1 PADQRADRVAGGR
14 VPGER
19 RVHLAR
25 AARER
30 EVRRL
35 RRRAHRELA
44 QPAPCRREL
53 HHHLRRAPGPGAG
66 FAQVMRYFPLF
77 LDLAGKPVLLVG
89 GGDVAARK
97 FALLGEA
104 GAAVTVVAPALGTA
118 LTAVLERG
126 AITHVARAF
135 QAADLDGSWLVV
147 AATDDRAVNAAVAAA
162 AHAARIPCNVV
173 DDRELSSFIMPAI
186 IDRSPVQIA
195 VSTGGTSPVLA
206 RLIRERLETLLD
218 GSLGPLAAFADR
230 WRERVKAKFA
240 DIGARRRFLS
250 WMLTGPVAASLRAG
264 RHQRAEDLTAR
275 ALEDPAAVPQGH
287 VVLVGAGPGNAGL
300 MTLQGLRALQEA
312 DVIVHDRL
320 VSPEVLDLARR
331 DAARFD
337 VGKFVGG
344 GGATQEEIN
353 ELLVEHAQRGEY
365 VVRLK
370 GGDPFVFGRG
380 GEEIEFLSR
389 HGVSFEVIP
398 GITAALAAG
407 AYAGVPLT
415 DRRHAQ
421 AVRFLT
427 GNSDEQLAQFNFTD
441 LAAGRETLA
450 FYMSVGRLTSL
461 RDKLLASGVAGTMP
475 VVFVEN
481 ASRTEQRV
489 VVTTV

>member
-1 PADQRADRVAGGR
+1 
-14 VPGER
+14 
-19 RVHLAR
+19 
-25 AARER
+25 
-30 EVRRL
+30 
-35 RRRAHRELA
+35 
-44 QPAPCRREL
+44 
-53 HHHLRRAPGPGAG
+53 
-66 FAQVMRYFPLF
+66 MRYFPLF
-77 LDLAGKPVLLVG
+77 LDLVGKPVLLVG
-89 GGDVAARK
+89 GGEVAARK
-97 FALLGEA
+97 FMLLKDAGAKVSVVAPLLGEEL
-104 GAAVTVVAPALGTA
+104 GAALARGEITHHAREFAPAD
-118 LTAVLERG
+118 
-126 AITHVARAF
+126 I
-135 QAADLDGSWLVV
+135 DGMWLIV
-147 AATDDRAVNAAVAAA
+147 AATNDRAVNAAAAA
-162 AHAARIPCNVV
+162 AANTARIPCNVV

-218 GSLGPLAAFADR
+218 SSLGPLAAFADR
-230 WRERVKAKFA
+230 WRVAIKTKFA

-264 RHQRAEDLTAR
+264 RTAQAEDITR
-275 ALEDPAAVPQGH
+275 KALEGSDGRPAGH
-287 VVLVGAGPGNAGL
+287 VVLVGAGPGNSGL
-300 MTLQGLRALQEA
+300 MTLLGLRALQEA

-320 VSPEVLDLARR
+320 VSAEVLDLARR

-353 ELLVEHAQRGEY
+353 LLLVEHAQRGEF

-380 GEEIEFLSR
+380 GEEIDVLR
-389 HGVSFEVIP
+389 RNGVSFEVIP

-421 AVRFLT
+421 AVRLLT
-427 GNSDEQLAQFNFTD
+427 GNSDEQLAQFNYSD

-450 FYMSVGRLTSL
+450 FYMSVGRLAGL
-461 RDKLLASGVAGTMP
+461 RTQLLAAGVAATMPVAFIENASRAAQRVIVTTVDAMHRDAAAQQLKAPSMLIIGNVASTAVELQWFGRAASASGVA
-475 VVFVEN
+475 
-481 ASRTEQRV
+481 
-489 VVTTV
+489 

>member
-1 PADQRADRVAGGR
+1 
-14 VPGER
+14 
-19 RVHLAR
+19 
-25 AARER
+25 
-30 EVRRL
+30 
-35 RRRAHRELA
+35 
-44 QPAPCRREL
+44 
-53 HHHLRRAPGPGAG
+53 
-66 FAQVMRYFPLF
+66 MRYFPLF

-97 FALLGEA
+97 FALLGDA
-104 GAAVTVVAPALGTA
+104 GAAVTVVAPELGSALA
-118 LTAVLERG
+118 AAQQCG
-126 AITHVARAF
+126 AITHLAREF
-135 QAADLDGSWLVV
+135 ADTDIEGQWLIV

-162 AHAARIPCNVV
+162 ATAARIPCNVV

-218 GSLGPLAAFADR
+218 GSLGTLAGFADR
-230 WRERVKAKFA
+230 WRERVKARFA

-264 RHQRAEDLTAR
+264 RTERAEDLTRR
-275 ALEDPAAVPQGH
+275 ALENQDGLPHGH

-320 VSPEVLDLARR
+320 VSAEVLDLARR

-353 ELLVEHAQRGEY
+353 ALLVEHAQRGEY

-370 GGDPFVFGRG
+370 GGDPFVYGRG
-380 GEEIEFLSR
+380 GEEIDHLRR

-407 AYAGVPLT
+407 AYAGIPLT

-421 AVRFLT
+421 SVRFLT
-427 GNSDEQLAQFNFTD
+427 GNSDEQLAQFNFSD

-450 FYMSVGRLTSL
+450 FYMSVGKLTSL
-461 RDKLLASGVAGTMP
+461 RDKLLLSGVNAEMP
-475 VVFVEN
+475 VCLIEN

-489 VVTTV
+489 VVTSVDAMQRDAATHQLKAPAMLIVGHVASAAAELQWFGHDAHVGGQGS

>member
-1 PADQRADRVAGGR
+1 
-14 VPGER
+14 
-19 RVHLAR
+19 
-25 AARER
+25 
-30 EVRRL
+30 
-35 RRRAHRELA
+35 
-44 QPAPCRREL
+44 
-53 HHHLRRAPGPGAG
+53 
-66 FAQVMRYFPLF
+66 MRYFPLF

-104 GAAVTVVAPALGTA
+104 GAAVTVVAPALGTV
-118 LTAVLERG
+118 LTAALERG
-126 AITHVARAF
+126 AIKQVAREF
-135 QAADLDGSWLVV
+135 QAGDIDGQWLIV

-162 AHAARIPCNVV
+162 ANAARIPCNVV

-218 GSLGPLAAFADR
+218 GSLGTLAAFADR
-230 WRERVKAKFA
+230 WRERIKAKFS
-240 DIGARRRFLS
+240 DLGARRRFLT
-250 WMLTGPVAASLRAG
+250 WMLTGPVSAAVRAG
-264 RHQRAEDLTAR
+264 RTERAEELARR
-275 ALEDPAAVPQGH
+275 ALEKDDALPHGH

-370 GGDPFVFGRG
+370 GGDPFVYGRG
-380 GEEIEFLSR
+380 GEEIDFLSR
-389 HGVSFEVIP
+389 HGISYEVIP
-398 GITAALAAG
+398 GITAAIAAG

-489 VVTTV
+489 VVTTVEGMQREAAAHKIKAPAMLIVGQVASAAAELQWFGRQATGNSIA

>member
-1 PADQRADRVAGGR
+1 V
-14 VPGER
+14 
-19 RVHLAR
+19 
-25 AARER
+25 
-30 EVRRL
+30 
-35 RRRAHRELA
+35 
-44 QPAPCRREL
+44 
-53 HHHLRRAPGPGAG
+53 
-66 FAQVMRYFPLF
+66 RYFPLF
-77 LDLAGKPVLLVG
+77 LDIAGKPVLLVG

-97 FALLGEA
+97 YALLEDA
-104 GAAVTVVAPALGTA
+104 GAKITVVAPALGAELTNA
-118 LTAVLERG
+118 LTTG
-126 AITHVARAF
+126 GFTHQAREF
-135 QAADLDGSWLVV
+135 QAGDIDGMWLIV
-147 AATDDRAVNAAVAAA
+147 AATDDRAVNAAAAA
-162 AHAARIPCNVV
+162 DAHAARIPCNVV

-218 GSLGPLAAFADR
+218 TSLGTLAEFADH
-230 WRERVKAKFA
+230 WRDAVKRKFS

-264 RHQRAEDLTAR
+264 RNEQAAALTRQALDTED
-275 ALEDPAAVPQGH
+275 ALPHGH

-320 VSPEVLDLARR
+320 VSAEVLDLARR

-344 GGATQEEIN
+344 GGATQDEIN

-380 GEEIEFLSR
+380 GEEIDFLRR

-398 GITAALAAG
+398 GITAAVAAG
-407 AYAGVPLT
+407 AYSGIPLT

-421 AVRFLT
+421 AVRLLT
-427 GNSDEQLAQFNFTD
+427 GNSDEQLAQFDYSD

-450 FYMSVGRLTSL
+450 FYMSVGRLAPL
-461 RDKLLASGVAGTMP
+461 RDKLLMSGVRGDIP
-475 VVFVEN
+475 VAFVEN
-481 ASRTEQRV
+481 ASRAEQRV
-489 VVTTV
+489 LVSSVEAMHRDAVMNQIKAPTLMIVGGVAASAVELQWFGRQAMVGGHRS

>member
-1 PADQRADRVAGGR
+1 
-14 VPGER
+14 
-19 RVHLAR
+19 
-25 AARER
+25 
-30 EVRRL
+30 
-35 RRRAHRELA
+35 
-44 QPAPCRREL
+44 
-53 HHHLRRAPGPGAG
+53 
-66 FAQVMRYFPLF
+66 MRYFPLF
-77 LDLAGKPVLLVG
+77 LDIAGKPALLVG
-89 GGDVAARK
+89 GGEIAARK
-97 FALLGEA
+97 FALLNDA
-104 GAAVTVVAPALGTA
+104 GARVTVVAPRLSGEMVNWLA
-118 LTAVLERG
+118 RG
-126 AITHVARAF
+126 AFTHIDRAF
-135 QAADLDGSWLVV
+135 TDTDIEGHWLVV
-147 AATDDRAVNAAVAAA
+147 AATDEREVNAAVSAAA
-162 AHAARIPCNVV
+162 TTARIPCNVV

-218 GSLGPLAAFADR
+218 GSLGTFASFADR
-230 WRERVKAKFA
+230 WRERVKARFA

-250 WMLTGPVAASLRAG
+250 WMLTGPVAASLRAD
-264 RHQRAEDLTAR
+264 RTTQADELTR
-275 ALEDPAAVPQGH
+275 KALENADGIPAGH

-320 VSPEVLDLARR
+320 VSAEVLDLSRR

-353 ELLVEHAQRGEY
+353 KLLVEHAQRGEY

-380 GEEIEFLSR
+380 GEEIDCLRE

-398 GITAALAAG
+398 GITAAIAAG
-407 AYAGVPLT
+407 AYAGIPLT
-415 DRRHAQ
+415 DRRYSQ

-427 GNSDEQLAQFNFTD
+427 GNSDEQLAQYSYSD

-450 FYMSVGRLTSL
+450 FYMSVGRLVGL
-461 RDKLLASGVAGTMP
+461 RVQLLNAGVAGDMP
-475 VVFVEN
+475 VAFIEN
-481 ASRTEQRV
+481 ASRAEQRV
-489 VVTTV
+489 VVSTVEAMHIAATANKIKAPTLMIIGNVAKCAAELQWFGRAALASGTA

>member
-1 PADQRADRVAGGR
+1 
-14 VPGER
+14 
-19 RVHLAR
+19 
-25 AARER
+25 
-30 EVRRL
+30 
-35 RRRAHRELA
+35 
-44 QPAPCRREL
+44 
-53 HHHLRRAPGPGAG
+53 
-66 FAQVMRYFPLF
+66 MRYFPLF
-77 LDLAGKPVLLVG
+77 LDLTGKPVLLVG
-89 GGDVAARK
+89 GGEVAARK
-97 FALLGEA
+97 FALLKDA
-104 GAAVTVVAPALGTA
+104 GANITVVAPALSAELRGE
-118 LTAVLERG
+118 LESG
-126 AITHVARAF
+126 AFVHEARAF
-135 QAADLDGSWLVV
+135 AEADAAGVWLVV
-147 AATDDRAVNAAVAAA
+147 AATDDRAVNAAAAA
-162 AHAARIPCNVV
+162 AAESRRIPCNVV

-218 GSLGPLAAFADR
+218 GSLGTLAGFADR
-230 WRERVKAKFA
+230 WRDAVKRKFG
-240 DIGARRRFLS
+240 DLGARRRFLS

-264 RHQRAEDLTAR
+264 RAEQAEALTR
-275 ALEDPAAVPQGH
+275 KALETEDSLPHGH

-320 VSPEVLDLARR
+320 VSAEVLELARR

-380 GEEIEFLSR
+380 GEEIDFLRR
-389 HGVSFEVIP
+389 HGVSYEVIP
-398 GITAALAAG
+398 GITAAVAAG

-421 AVRFLT
+421 AVRLLT
-427 GNSDEQLAQFNFTD
+427 GNSDEQLAQFNYSD

-450 FYMSVGRLTSL
+450 LYMSVGRLAPL
-461 RDKLLASGVAGTMP
+461 RDLLLGIGVRADMP
-475 VVFVEN
+475 VAFVEN
-481 ASRTEQRV
+481 ASRAEQRV
-489 VVTTV
+489 VLSSVEAMHRDAVMNKVKAPTLMIIGGVAASAAELQWFGRQALAGSLRA

>member
-1 PADQRADRVAGGR
+1 
-14 VPGER
+14 
-19 RVHLAR
+19 
-25 AARER
+25 
-30 EVRRL
+30 
-35 RRRAHRELA
+35 
-44 QPAPCRREL
+44 
-53 HHHLRRAPGPGAG
+53 
-66 FAQVMRYFPLF
+66 
-77 LDLAGKPVLLVG
+77 VLLVG
-89 GGDVAARK
+89 GGEVAARK
-97 FALLGEA
+97 HALLKDA
-104 GAAVTVVAPALGTA
+104 GATITVVAPALGTE
-118 LTAVLERG
+118 LTTELAAG
-126 AITHVARAF
+126 AFAHRARTFEPADVA
-135 QAADLDGSWLVV
+135 GVWLVV
-147 AATDDRAVNAAVAAA
+147 AATDDRAVNATAAAA

-218 GSLGPLAAFADR
+218 SSLGTLAEFADR
-230 WRERVKAKFA
+230 WRDAVKRKFT
-240 DIGARRRFLS
+240 DLGARRRFLS
-250 WMLTGPVAASLRAG
+250 WLLTGPVAASLRAG
-264 RHQRAEDLTAR
+264 RTEQAETLTR
-275 ALEDPAAVPQGH
+275 KALETEDALPHGH

-320 VSPEVLDLARR
+320 VSAEVLELARR

-380 GEEIEFLSR
+380 GEEIDFLR
-389 HGVSFEVIP
+389 KHGVSFEVIP
-398 GITAALAAG
+398 GITAAVAAG
-407 AYAGVPLT
+407 AYAGIPLT

-427 GNSDEQLAQFNFTD
+427 GNSDEQLAQFNYSD
-441 LAAGRETLA
+441 LAGGRETLA
-450 FYMSVGRLTSL
+450 FYMSVGRLAPL
-461 RDKLLASGVAGTMP
+461 RDKLLLSGVRGDVP
-475 VVFVEN
+475 VAFVEN
-481 ASRTEQRV
+481 ASRAEQRV
-489 VVTTV
+489 LVSTVEAMHRDAVMNKIKAPTLMIVGGVAASAAELQWFGRQALAGTDRA

>member
-1 PADQRADRVAGGR
+1 
-14 VPGER
+14 
-19 RVHLAR
+19 
-25 AARER
+25 
-30 EVRRL
+30 
-35 RRRAHRELA
+35 
-44 QPAPCRREL
+44 
-53 HHHLRRAPGPGAG
+53 
-66 FAQVMRYFPLF
+66 MRYFPLF

-89 GGDVAARK
+89 GGEIAARK
-97 FALLGEA
+97 FSLLGEA
-104 GAAVTVVAPALGTA
+104 GASVTVVAPELGVALEAVLGRGA
-118 LTAVLERG
+118 LTHISRE
-126 AITHVARAF
+126 F
-135 QAADLDGSWLVV
+135 QATDIEGKWLVI
-147 AATDDRAVNAAVAAA
+147 AATDDRAVNAAVASAA
-162 AHAARIPCNVV
+162 AAARIPCNVV
-173 DDRELSSFIMPAI
+173 DDRELSTFIMPAI

-230 WRERVKAKFA
+230 WRERVKAKFS
-240 DIGARRRFLS
+240 DLGARRRFLS
-250 WMLTGPVAASLRAG
+250 WMLTGPVAAALRAG
-264 RHQRAEDLTAR
+264 RPEKADQLTQR
-275 ALEDPAAVPQGH
+275 ALEKEDALPHGH

-300 MTLQGLRALQEA
+300 MTLLGLRALQEA

-380 GEEIEFLSR
+380 GEEIDFLKR
-389 HGVSFEVIP
+389 HGVSYEVIP
-398 GITAALAAG
+398 GITAAIAAG
-407 AYAGVPLT
+407 AYAGVALT

-427 GNSDEQLAQFNFTD
+427 GNSDEQLAQFDFSD

-450 FYMSVGRLTSL
+450 FYMSVGKLTSL
-461 RDKLLASGVAGTMP
+461 REKLLASGVAAPIP
-475 VVFVEN
+475 VVFIEN
-481 ASRTEQRV
+481 ASRNEQRV
-489 VVTTV
+489 VVSCVDAMQRDAATHKLKAPAMLIVGEVASAAAELQWFGHDAQVGG

>member
-1 PADQRADRVAGGR
+1 
-14 VPGER
+14 
-19 RVHLAR
+19 
-25 AARER
+25 
-30 EVRRL
+30 
-35 RRRAHRELA
+35 
-44 QPAPCRREL
+44 
-53 HHHLRRAPGPGAG
+53 
-66 FAQVMRYFPLF
+66 MRYFPLF

-89 GGDVAARK
+89 GGAVASRK
-97 FALLGEA
+97 FSLLADA
-104 GAAVTVVAPALGTA
+104 GARVTVVAPLLGEEIAAALA
-118 LTAVLERG
+118 RG
-126 AITHVARAF
+126 AIAYQAREF
-135 QAADLDGSWLVV
+135 DAADVAGMWLVV

-162 AHAARIPCNVV
+162 ANGARIPCNVV

-195 VSTGGTSPVLA
+195 VSTGGASPVLA

-218 GSLGPLAAFADR
+218 GSLGTLAAFADR
-230 WRERVKAKFA
+230 WRDRVKAKFIETA
-240 DIGARRRFLS
+240 ARRKFLS
-250 WMLTGPVAASLRAG
+250 WMLTGPVAASVRAG
-264 RHQRAEDLTAR
+264 RIERAEQLTR
-275 ALEDPAAVPQGH
+275 EALDAAASIPPGH
-287 VVLVGAGPGNAGL
+287 VVLVGAGPGNSGL

-320 VSPEVLDLARR
+320 VSPEVLELARR

-353 ELLVEHAQRGEY
+353 ALLVEHAQRGEI

-370 GGDPFVFGRG
+370 GGDSFVFGRG
-380 GEEIEFLSR
+380 GEEIDFLR
-389 HGVSFEVIP
+389 AHGVSFEVIP

-427 GNSDEQLAQFNFTD
+427 GNSHEQLAQFDFSD

-450 FYMSVGRLTSL
+450 FYMSVGKLAPL
-461 RDKLLASGVAGTMP
+461 RDKLLASGVNDAMA
-475 VVFVEN
+475 VAFVEN
-481 ASRTEQRV
+481 ASRAEQRV
-489 VVTTV
+489 IVSTVELMHRDAVMQKLKPPAMLIIGSVAASAAESQWFGRNVQQGGSSA